1 MTIVIAPPGGMRHRV
16 GAEESLTIVPAV
28 VARRRLTPPRRIF
41 MLVFR
46 MLLSLSLLATLTSPA
61 LAFDVTGIWTG
72 TRACMFVT
80 AGVKSK
86 VEATGTV
93 TISQDGRQIGFDSTV
108 GSTHLYSGIAN
119 FSVEKPD
126 KGEISVHH
134 CRNHVDPTPFEAL
147 GRFTVTT
154 KPDKVKATI
163 KGVSIVVND
172 GSLHAQHGTCKWKLT
187 RTSTAD
193 PVVTRACGV
202 AISRRAAKTNVAY
215 LSTSDVQRLHDELLT
230 YRLATYDYTQ
240 PATGPGTRLGILI
253 DDVAPSPSVASDGN
267 HVDLYAYTSM
277 AVAALQTQAREI
289 ERLQR
294 AVAALE
300 ARAAHD
306 ARPQRGTSRVRK

>member
-1 MTIVIAPPGGMRHRV
+1 MLG
-16 GAEESLTIVPAV
+16 S
-28 VARRRLTPPRRIF
+28 RLP
-41 MLVFR
+41 
-46 MLLSLSLLATLTSPA
+46 LSLSLLVALASPA
-61 LAFDVTGIWTG
+61 LAFDVTGTWTG
-72 TRACMFVT
+72 TRTCVFVT
-80 AGVKSK
+80 TGVKSK
-86 VEATGTV
+86 VEASGTV
-93 TISQDGRQIGFDSTV
+93 TISQGDRQIGFDSTI

-119 FSVEKPD
+119 FGAEKPD
-126 KGEISVHH
+126 KGEVSVHH

-163 KGVSIVVND
+163 KGISIVVND
-172 GSLHAQHGTCKWKLT
+172 GILHAQHGTCKWKLT

-193 PVVTRACGV
+193 PGVTQACGV
-202 AISRRAAKTNVAY
+202 VLSRRAAKTNVAY
-215 LSTSDVQRLHDELLT
+215 LSTSDVQRLHDEILT

-240 PATGPGTRLGILI
+240 SAMGPGTRLGIMI
-253 DDVAPSPSVASDGN
+253 DDVAPSPSVAPDGN

-306 ARPQRGTSRVRK
+306 ARPQRGTPRVQK